1 MDISKKDLADIG
13 EAVES
18 LGQLVENQL
27 ASLQQKVDSL
37 SNASSETALRL
48 KEIQKKVNGIESI
61 LEDLKDNSDDFSAAR
76 VELNGLARNLEKL
89 SSDLQGIL
97 PESRKNER

>member
-18 LGQLVENQL
+18 LGQLVESQL
-27 ASLQQKVDSL
+27 ASLQQKVDFL
-37 SNASSETALRL
+37 SNASSETSLRL

-89 SSDLQGIL
+89 SLDLQGIL
-97 PESRKNER
+97 PESGKNER

>member
-13 EAVES
+13 EAVEA

-27 ASLQQKVDSL
+27 ASLHQKVDSL
-37 SNASSETALRL
+37 SQTSSETGLRL
-48 KEIQKKVNGIESI
+48 KEIQKKVNGIES
-61 LEDLKDNSDDFSAAR
+61 LLDDLHDNSDDLSAAR

-89 SSDLQGIL
+89 SLELQGIL